1 VHLKTKP
8 TLMKNSITRFS
19 PFQIIIGALFLFSLI
34 PFQSCEPDE
43 EDEFECDT
51 CLYVMKPNIYLYPT
65 EKSSISINL
74 SFPLG
79 GKIITSIPVHGNGWI
94 VDVDTSGIINNKYE
108 YLFYESLQ
116 PNVWQLN
123 EGWIIKKSELETF
136 FIDNML
142 KHGFY
147 GREIKDFLDYWIPRL
162 TDFNY
167 YEIYPQESNIIET
180 AIKLEIYKNPDN
192 VLRLFYLI
200 KGVNSTSNNKIN
212 IPSEIPQ
219 FNRSVFCV
227 TEWGVILK

>member
-1 VHLKTKP
+1 
-8 TLMKNSITRFS
+8 MKNAIPRLI
-19 PFQIIIGALFLFSLI
+19 PFQIIIGAFFLFSLI

-43 EDEFECDT
+43 CEDEFECDS
-51 CLYVMKPNIYLYPT
+51 CFYVMKPNIYLYPT
-65 EKSSISINL
+65 EKSRISVNL
-74 SFPLG
+74 SFPLR
-79 GKIITSIPVHGNGWI
+79 GKITTSIPFYGNGWI

-123 EGWIIKKSELETF
+123 TGWIINKSELKTF
-136 FIDNML
+136 FTEDLL
-142 KHGFY
+142 KRGFY
-147 GREIKDFLDYWIPRL
+147 GREVKDFLDYWIPRL

-180 AIKLEIYKNPDN
+180 AIKLEIFKNPDN

-200 KGVNSTSNNKIN
+200 KGVNSNSNNKIN
-212 IPSEIPQ
+212 IPSEVPQ
-219 FNRSVFCV
+219 FNRSGFYV